1 MSKLLAQ
8 VPRDALA
15 AVCDHM
21 REETWTPGTGRVQ
34 VSMSVED
41 WNLMQT
47 CVSER
52 DREIANAE

>member
-8 VPRDALA
+8 VP
-15 AVCDHM
+15 
-21 REETWTPGTGRVQ
+21 
-34 VSMSVED
+34 MSVED